1 MASKKKVEKASYK
14 ETLAWAERL
23 IADGIIRE
31 GFGSLKSSLYSVLHT
46 FRVCEKEGWQ
56 EYENH

>member
-1 MASKKKVEKASYK
+1 MTKKKVEKPSYK

-23 IADGIIRE
+23 IADGIIRD
-31 GFGSLKSSLYSVLHT
+31 GFSSLKPSLYSVLHV
-46 FRVCEKEGWQ
+46 FRVGEKEGWQ